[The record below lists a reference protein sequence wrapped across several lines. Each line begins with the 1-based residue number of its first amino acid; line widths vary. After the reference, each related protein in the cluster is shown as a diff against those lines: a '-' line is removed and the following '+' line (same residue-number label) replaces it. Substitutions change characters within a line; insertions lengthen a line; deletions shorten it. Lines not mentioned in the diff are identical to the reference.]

1 MIGGQPAA
9 DQQAKNFRS
18 QSRLGDSCSIYT
30 NQPVS
35 RQVGYDF
42 MTRGWLLHQFFIHIV
57 TKSFILQVRLLS
69 FLEKKRMAV
78 VFFRQNIY
86 FVFFMINES
95 DYDIHFVSFN
105 YVVVYIYLLYLR

>member
-1 MIGGQPAA
+1 MIEGQPAA

-42 MTRGWLLHQFFIHIV
+42 MTSGWLLHQFFIHIV

-69 FLEKKRMAV
+69 FLGKKKGCSL
-78 VFFRQNIY
+78 F
-86 FVFFMINES
+86 
-95 DYDIHFVSFN
+95 
-105 YVVVYIYLLYLR
+105 